1 MAKKKKEITIEQAIS
16 DCRAM
21 FNIPKS
27 TLSKEGDGKFLI
39 HKQEFER
46 YEVINKLMDYFKNKV
61 IIGGQCAVEP
71 ITLLWTMFT
80 IGPRQ

>member
-1 MAKKKKEITIEQAIS
+1 MAKKKKEITIEQAVS

-27 TLSKEGDGKFLI
+27 ALSKEDKGKFFI

-46 YEVINKLMDYFKNKV
+46 GAVISKLMDYFENKV

-71 ITLLWTMFT
+71 ITLLWTVFT